1 MTAAARAARN
11 VKILGECWPPFAARV
26 GRVWGR
32 MGSLGYRPRGQVGYR
47 SLAQQ
52 AVEVAEGSSRV
63 PFGYH
68 NCTSPGGAPESLA
81 VDIVDDLRAMD
92 PSMGFIRALAVE
104 AALEGLE
111 TGILF
116 GCSRAQK
123 AAIGAWLAGGPEPP
137 RIDIGW
143 DPLHVQ
149 PAGFSI
155 PRAKRGE
162 RPPWA

>member
-1 MTAAARAARN
+1 M
-11 VKILGECWPPFAARV
+11 E
-26 GRVWGR
+26 
-32 MGSLGYRPRGQVGYR
+32 SQGYRPRGQVGYR

-52 AVEVAEGSSRV
+52 VIEVAEGQSRV

-81 VDIVDDLRAMD
+81 VDIVDDLRPLD

-104 AALEGLE
+104 AAGEGLE

-116 GCSRAQK
+116 GCSKAQK
-123 AAIGAWLAGGPEPP
+123 AAIAAWLAGGPEPK
-137 RIDIGW
+137 RSDIGW
-143 DPLHVQ
+143 DPLHIQ

-155 PRAKRGE
+155 ARAKRGE
-162 RPPWA
+162 RPSWV